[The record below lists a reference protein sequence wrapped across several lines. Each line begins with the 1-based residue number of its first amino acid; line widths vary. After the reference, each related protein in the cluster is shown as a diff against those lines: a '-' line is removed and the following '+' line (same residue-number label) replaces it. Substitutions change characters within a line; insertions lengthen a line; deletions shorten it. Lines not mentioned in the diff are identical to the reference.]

1 MLTKPIVQKT
11 TTFTGAGVKLHLEVD
26 CIHVYG
32 SIIRSHVYTGDY
44 NSINWH
50 TFTVLVYVT

>member
-1 MLTKPIVQKT
+1 MLTKPMEPH
-11 TTFTGAGVKLHLEVD
+11 TTFTEAGVKLHLEVD

-32 SIIRSHVYTGDY
+32 SIIRSHVYIGDY

-50 TFTVLVYVT
+50 TFTVFGYVT